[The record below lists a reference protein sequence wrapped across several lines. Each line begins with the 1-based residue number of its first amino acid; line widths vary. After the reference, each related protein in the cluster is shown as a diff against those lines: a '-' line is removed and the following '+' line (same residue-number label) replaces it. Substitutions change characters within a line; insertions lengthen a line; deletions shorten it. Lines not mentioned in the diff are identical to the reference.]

1 MLLVSGLVLPKKD
14 VAKTAPQGDFVMHNS
29 PVEFRQ
35 LVIQLFTTLFLIQ
48 ALKVHVSLSVCTLYE
63 SSKRYISLSQFV
75 NSINGLN
82 KIFAP
87 SGF

>member
-48 ALKVHVSLSVCTLYE
+48 ALKVHFSLSVCTLYK
-63 SSKRYISLSQFV
+63 SSK
-75 NSINGLN
+75 
-82 KIFAP
+82 
-87 SGF
+87 